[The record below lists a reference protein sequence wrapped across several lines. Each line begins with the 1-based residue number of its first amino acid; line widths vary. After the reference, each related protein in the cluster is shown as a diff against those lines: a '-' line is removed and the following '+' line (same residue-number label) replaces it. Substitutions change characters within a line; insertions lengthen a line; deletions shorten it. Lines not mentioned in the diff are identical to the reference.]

1 MVRVISEKLFSP
13 PRSRHSSGEA
23 VDKELAAR
31 AVEAL
36 SSLNSRR
43 LEFSDYESSSDS
55 HWDSE
60 VDFDGDCP
68 DNSTSEGL
76 AKGEGNGRGTVSL
89 GVDLFSHRD
98 QLCGRLPAQLCSRSQ
113 RVRLCFSVK
122 CTRSATGAQS
132 RALFI
137 LCMHFVEGWEDLPGR
152 LGTFRKDPVQRLPR
166 AFCSASAD
174 GATREIRSN
183 SRGAT
188 QKSVSCGE
196 FTAYAMSCKLAGV
209 CIRRE
214 SASCPG

>member
-68 DNSTSEGL
+68 DNSTSEGQ
-76 AKGEGNGRGTVSL
+76 AKGDGNGRGTVSF

-98 QLCGRLPAQLCSRSQ
+98 QLCGRLPASSVHAASVCAFVFRSSARALQLVRSLVHFSFYACILSRGGKTVQAGWDSSQ
-113 RVRLCFSVK
+113 RPR
-122 CTRSATGAQS
+122 TAAAQGF
-132 RALFI
+132 L
-137 LCMHFVEGWEDLPGR
+137 L
-152 LGTFRKDPVQRLPR
+152 
-166 AFCSASAD
+166 
-174 GATREIRSN
+174 
-183 SRGAT
+183 
-188 QKSVSCGE
+188 SVS
-196 FTAYAMSCKLAGV
+196 
-209 CIRRE
+209 
-214 SASCPG
+214 